1 MSGIYMETFGKT
13 KGPDYVGC
21 RKAGDGKDSGYAKY
35 NDIDGA
41 AYNDIDSQN

>member
-21 RKAGDGKDSGYAKY
+21 GKAGDRKDYT
-35 NDIDGA
+35 
-41 AYNDIDSQN
+41 